1 METKLSMYLKCLVIL
16 LAVVSPWIMILVEGP
31 IISISTYW
39 LTSMQPLFIFTNA
52 VTSYF
57 LFSTK
62 NWQIPS
68 TLLLIVTAFSVQAHP
83 TIHNI
88 TAIVFFASCVVPIMY
103 SKRLKYYVLLYLCSL
118 FFLFESI
125 LYAEICSITVLCAYH
140 AHTLFKYFTV
150 INQRKK
156 FSDRTSNC

>member
-1 METKLSMYLKCLVIL
+1 MYLKFLVIL
-16 LAVVSPWIMILVEGP
+16 LAVISPWVMILVEGP
-31 IISISTYW
+31 IVSLSTYW

-62 NWQIPS
+62 RWQIPS
-68 TLLLIVTAFSVQAHP
+68 GLLLLLTAFSVQAHP
-83 TIHNI
+83 SVHNVV
-88 TAIVFFASCVVPIMY
+88 AISFFISCMIPILY

-140 AHTLFKYFTV
+140 THTLLKYAA
-150 INQRKK
+150 IIRQRKK
-156 FSDRTSNC
+156 FFDRTSNC